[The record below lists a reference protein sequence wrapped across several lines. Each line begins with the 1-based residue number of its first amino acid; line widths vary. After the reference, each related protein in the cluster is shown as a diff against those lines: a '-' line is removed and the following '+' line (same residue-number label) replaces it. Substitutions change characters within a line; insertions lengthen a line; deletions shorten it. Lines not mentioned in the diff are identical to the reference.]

1 MWVGVQVLVYS
12 GRTVYFWQRDQ
23 CSRWVHIQTVH
34 MLQIFHTAVA
44 SELVDAEAGLS
55 VFCPSGL
62 LRLPKGVN
70 QILTMIQQLA
80 ATQQQ
85 QYFCQLPFLLRYM
98 CIEFHWCKC
107 NCRGRGRR
115 FETSGTRY
123 NEIWWSNRP
132 QDHSTANFGAL
143 SLCSHR
149 SPIDYPLKPKDARRF
164 LQKTVSQF

>member
-1 MWVGVQVLVYS
+1 
-12 GRTVYFWQRDQ
+12 
-23 CSRWVHIQTVH
+23 
-34 MLQIFHTAVA
+34 
-44 SELVDAEAGLS
+44 
-55 VFCPSGL
+55 
-62 LRLPKGVN
+62 
-70 QILTMIQQLA
+70 
-80 ATQQQ
+80 
-85 QYFCQLPFLLRYM
+85 M

-164 LQKTVSQF
+164 LQKTVSQFWLLKLKHSVLERIFFWYMWNVSIRMIWFTIQNTELLLHSVFVIIVFSAIWLIFKITLSKISV